1 MCYIQ
6 YFSILLALW
15 QDTTVM
21 IILLKFVFIKF
32 SSKMKSSDSHIAK
45 E

>member
-6 YFSILLALW
+6 YFSILLAFW

-32 SSKMKSSDSHIAK
+32 SSEMKSSDSHIAK

>member
-6 YFSILLALW
+6 YFSILLAFW

-21 IILLKFVFIKF
+21 IILLKFVIKF